1 MVAQKNEY
9 RHNVLYL
16 LNSKCPKS
24 VSSVGDDVS
33 NEGQHNFY

>member
-1 MVAQKNEY
+1 MNTGTMFY
-9 RHNVLYL
+9 IYL
-16 LNSKCPKS
+16 IVSKCPKS